1 MGYGAAMSSTASSL
15 PRNVTLEMVSDQGG
29 RARMVLALR
38 DLLDAATLW
47 RLCCT
52 LSWLDVKLR
61 YRGSIL
67 GPFWL
72 TLSTG
77 VMVGSMGFI
86 YSELFRMDLH
96 AYLPF
101 LALSIVLWG
110 FLSSVISDAC
120 ISFTAAEGM
129 IRSVRMPFTL
139 YAARV
144 VLRNILVLA
153 HNLLVIVV
161 VDVLLSTAPGLT
173 ALLAIPGFLLWLVL
187 GLALSLLLGALCAR
201 FRDIPPII
209 ASVVQIAFFV
219 SAVIWPAEQ
228 LGEMQYL
235 LVFNPF
241 YTLFEVV
248 RGPLLG
254 HVPSLPVYISALVS
268 SAGILV
274 ATVMLFSRVRSRIAF
289 WV

>member
-1 MGYGAAMSSTASSL
+1 MSSTVSSL
-15 PRNVTLEMVSDQGG
+15 PPTVTLEMVSDQGA
-29 RARMVLALR
+29 RARAALAVR
-38 DLLDAATLW
+38 DVFDAAAMW

-86 YSELFRMDLH
+86 YSTLFHMDLH

-110 FLSSVISDAC
+110 FLSSLISDAC
-120 ISFTAAEGM
+120 ISFTSAEGM
-129 IRSVRMPFTL
+129 IRSVRMPYTL
-139 YAARV
+139 YAGRV
-144 VLRNILVLA
+144 VLRNLLVLG
-153 HNLLVIVV
+153 HNLVVIIV
-161 VDVLLSTAPGLT
+161 VDVLLSTAPGAT
-173 ALLAIPGFLLWLVL
+173 ALLAVPGFVLWLVL
-187 GLALSLLLGALCAR
+187 GLALSLLLGTLCAR

-209 ASVVQIAFFV
+209 ASIVQIAFFI

-228 LGEMQYL
+228 LGDMQYL
-235 LVFNPF
+235 LTFNPF

-254 HVPSLPVYISALVS
+254 HVPALSVYLSALVS
-268 SAGILV
+268 SAVILI
-274 ATVMLFSRVRSRIAF
+274 ATAMLFSRVRSRIAF